1 MSIDKIIHGLS
12 GYNATMQHE
21 GELRALNR
29 LADGVQEGVIV
40 AIGSYRGQTDCALAL
55 NAHVPVYAID
65 NRAGSVGE
73 DTPFGDV
80 DRPYWMRNVLE
91 LSLGEKLRPINLLS
105 LQVAQVWTQPIGLL
119 FIDGSHDY
127 ESVRDDLNA
136 WLPHVVNGGIVALHD
151 THMQSIRRAVQER
164 DDLVEIERADITRCY
179 RKESLY
185 EPYTYENQTLL
196 VRKGIGM
203 QDDKSTLGEVRT
215 YEVGLDPVRTCI
227 DVGGNI
233 GAFTAWIKEAW
244 PGAQITAIEPEAS
257 SFNVLFRNV
266 GHAPG
271 VNLIEGAVL
280 YNTEGKV
287 LYVNP
292 NNSGCHRVLAA
303 EEVTPALSIQTVP
316 LPETVT
322 LEQIMVERGWKTLD
336 LLKLDCEGSEVDI
349 LMNCT
354 PDLLQVTRRVVGEFH
369 AGYDAFM
376 AGIGQRLIELGFS
389 VWGQTDPK
397 AHATFFAVNLNWH
410 EPPTLPDVPPE
421 LPPIDPFTI
430 GKMTYVD
437 LHTETKRSDETKIEY
452 GTVVEEKP
460 KRKPGRPKK
469 S

>member
-40 AIGSYRGQTDCALAL
+40 AVGSYRGQTDCALAL

-91 LSLGEKLRPINLLS
+91 LGLGEKLRPINLLS

-215 YEVGLDPVRTCI
+215 YEVGNDPIRTCI

-244 PGAQITAIEPEAS
+244 PGAQIAVVEPDLNTYRVMYLNVAGWVPSVTAYNA
-257 SFNVLFRNV
+257 
-266 GHAPG
+266 
-271 VNLIEGAVL
+271 AVL
-280 YNTEGKV
+280 YNTEGRV

-292 NNSGCHRVLAA
+292 NNSGCHRVLTA
-303 EEVTPALSIQTVP
+303 EEVTPALSIQTMP
-316 LPETVT
+316 LPGTVT
-322 LEQIMVERGWKTLD
+322 LEEIMVERGWKTLD
-336 LLKLDCEGSEVDI
+336 LLKIDAEGSEVDI
-349 LMNCT
+349 LSNCT
-354 PDLLQVTRRVVGEFH
+354 PDLLQVTRRIVGEHHFG
-369 AGYDAFM
+369 ADAFM
-376 AGIGQRLIELGFS
+376 SGIGQRLIDLGFS
-389 VWGQTDPK
+389 VWAQTDPK
-397 AHATFFAVNLNWH
+397 AHATFYAINLNWQEPTTVPEKPDLE
-410 EPPTLPDVPPE
+410 EPP
-421 LPPIDPFTI
+421 
-430 GKMTYVD
+430 
-437 LHTETKRSDETKIEY
+437 IEY
-452 GTVVEEKP
+452 GVPIEAPKP
-460 KRKPGRPKK
+460 KRGRPKK
-469 S
+469 K